1 MRLKEELETELYA
14 KFSLVLNAK
23 KRFIRD
29 RTATGQTA
37 EVDEAAASTSASP
50 PASVPDLLDRLV
62 SGQ

>member
-1 MRLKEELETELYA
+1 MRLKEEMETELYA

-23 KRFIRD
+23 KRFIRE
-29 RTATGQTA
+29 RTTTEQTT
-37 EVDEAAASTSASP
+37 EVDEAAASTSASQ